1 MPGENSVLKAKLM
14 AKAEALIDELLAAQK
29 PSEETQLVD
38 IEQAV
43 LGLGQRLQR
52 ALTAELVAAHT
63 AVVEATGLTCP
74 QCGGKL
80 KAKGKRTRRVLTEM
94 GDVSVRREYY
104 HCAACGTG
112 VFPPG

>member
-1 MPGENSVLKAKLM
+1 MPGANSALKARLM
-14 AKAEALIDELLAAQK
+14 AKAEALIDELLTAQK
-29 PSEETQLVD
+29 PAQETKLVD

-43 LGLGQRLQR
+43 VGLGQRLQQ
-52 ALTAELVAAHT
+52 ALTAELVNAHT
-63 AVVEATGLTCP
+63 AVVESAGLTCP

-80 KAKGKRTRRVLTEM
+80 KAKGKRTRRVVTET
-94 GDVSVRREYY
+94 GEVSVRRAYY